1 MMSDDIEPVNQYRQ
15 RAARLRSLAAD
26 CESPAIVERLLG
38 MALQY
43 EHLAKRCEAE
53 KFPSAA
59 AFEFKAHGHQ
69 AFDHRDATQM
79 RPKEHATR

>member
-1 MMSDDIEPVNQYRQ
+1 MSDDIEPVNQYRQ

-26 CESPAIVERLLG
+26 CESPAIVQRLLG

-43 EHLAKRCEAE
+43 EHLAKRCEVE
-53 KFPSAA
+53 KSPSAA
-59 AFEFKAHGHQ
+59 AFEFKAHGQ

-79 RPKEHATR
+79 RPKEHAPR